1 MYRIERM
8 KFTILKTAIM
18 VNSIAANGVR
28 IFLLIFCFPFML
40 KIKSAATGVAAP
52 QNGTDQNLAFDNA
65 GHFDQRFIAKL
76 AFFIDTQ
83 FHDLGA
89 ALGEGVPT
97 EEARVF

>member
-52 QNGTDQNLAFDNA
+52 KNANSNCRQTKLKKRKENSLSPPKRNL
-65 GHFDQRFIAKL
+65 RFYQIQKW
-76 AFFIDTQ
+76 Q
-83 FHDLGA
+83 
-89 ALGEGVPT
+89 
-97 EEARVF
+97 